1 MAEAD
6 LRAEVEA
13 LRREIAAMRA
23 ERAAGGGGGGGG
35 SGGGEARDHAGSE
48 SSATGLNEQLRILA
62 HEISAFAEEAE
73 KGIVNHRLASVVGAL
88 ILGILIGRMIHR

>member
-1 MAEAD
+1 MAGAD

-23 ERAAGGGGGGGG
+23 ERAAGGG
-35 SGGGEARDHAGSE
+35 SGGGEAKGHAGSE
-48 SSATGLNEQLRILA
+48 SHAASLNEQLRILA

>member
-1 MAEAD
+1 MAGAD

-23 ERAAGGGGGGGG
+23 ERAAGG
-35 SGGGEARDHAGSE
+35 SGKGNDHVGSE

-73 KGIVNHRLASVVGAL
+73 KGMLNHRLASVIGAL

>member
-23 ERAAGGGGGGGG
+23 ERAAGGGGGG

>member
-1 MAEAD
+1 MAGAD

-23 ERAAGGGGGGGG
+23 ERAAGGGSDAG
-35 SGGGEARDHAGSE
+35 DHAGSE

-62 HEISAFAEEAE
+62 HEISGFAEEAE
-73 KGIVNHRLASVVGAL
+73 KGMLNHRLASVVGAL

>member
-1 MAEAD
+1 MAGAD

-23 ERAAGGGGGGGG
+23 ERAAGGGG
-35 SGGGEARDHAGSE
+35 EARDRVGSE
-48 SSATGLNEQLRILA
+48 SGATGLNEQLRILA

-73 KGIVNHRLASVVGAL
+73 KGMLNHRLASVVGAL

>member
-1 MAEAD
+1 MAGAD

-23 ERAAGGGGGGGG
+23 ERAAGG
-35 SGGGEARDHAGSE
+35 SGEARDHGGSE

-73 KGIVNHRLASVVGAL
+73 KGMLNHRLASVVGAL

>member
-1 MAEAD
+1 MAGAD

-23 ERAAGGGGGGGG
+23 ERAAD
-35 SGGGEARDHAGSE
+35 GGGEAKGHAGAE
-48 SSATGLNEQLRILA
+48 SSAVSLNEQLRVLA

-88 ILGILIGRMIHR
+88 ILGILIGRIIHR